1 MANDFRMN
9 SMVGLDEGLR
19 VRHIANFPLIKC
31 RADEDMEEVFRR
43 PEYKDLDQ
51 LPITEGSRIIGIAE
65 RSKPKVRR
73 PLDDSVLVAAD
84 NPLSNFL
91 HTVHQQPY
99 RLVVDGTA
107 ITGIVTWSDLLKLPV
122 TVFAFSLIAQ
132 LELAMNSRIKEQYGE
147 GEGWFELLGRREKAK
162 ILGWRHKLE
171 GENLALSLLELAGFA
186 HKAKVLR
193 RNLAAGRD
201 FDSDL
206 KSLKSLR
213 DEVAHLKDMM
223 RSDAGLKIL
232 VERIETAEAWLEM
245 LRIASPSATAEK

>member
-1 MANDFRMN
+1 MANDFRVN
-9 SMVGLDEGLR
+9 NLSGLDEGLR

-31 RADEDMEEVFRR
+31 QADEDMEEAFRR
-43 PEYKDLDQ
+43 PEYKDFDQ
-51 LPITEGSRIIGIAE
+51 LPITDGGRIVGIAE
-65 RSKPKVRR
+65 RAKPKVRR

-132 LELAMNSRIKEQYGE
+132 LELAMNGRIREKYGE
-147 GEGWFELLGRREKAK
+147 STSWLDHLDEKERKQISRR
-162 ILGWRHKLE
+162 LRKLQQ
-171 GENLALSLLELAGFA
+171 ENLVLPELELADLG

-193 RNLAAGRD
+193 SLLSAKGDFERD
-201 FDSDL
+201 LLSMV
-206 KSLKSLR
+206 SLR
-213 DEVAHLKDMM
+213 NDVAHAKDMI
-223 RSDAGLKIL
+223 RSDAGLKIF
-232 VERIETAEAWLEM
+232 VERIETADAWLEM
-245 LRIASPSATAEK
+245 LKHKQAGTGGG

>member
-1 MANDFRMN
+1 
-9 SMVGLDEGLR
+9 
-19 VRHIANFPLIKC
+19 
-31 RADEDMEEVFRR
+31 
-43 PEYKDLDQ
+43 
-51 LPITEGSRIIGIAE
+51 
-65 RSKPKVRR
+65 
-73 PLDDSVLVAAD
+73 LDDSVLVAAD

-122 TVFAFSLIAQ
+122 TVFAFSLIAH
-132 LELAMNSRIKEQYGE
+132 LELAMNSRIKELYGE

-171 GENLALSLLELAGFA
+171 GENLALSHLELAGFA
-186 HKAKVLR
+186 HQAKVLR
-193 RNLAAGRD
+193 PLLSAGRD

-213 DEVAHLKDMM
+213 DEVAHLKDIV
-223 RSDAGLKIL
+223 RSDAGLKMF
-232 VERIETAEAWLEM
+232 VERIETAE
-245 LRIASPSATAEK
+245 K

>member
-31 RADEDMEEVFRR
+31 QADEDMEEAFLR
-43 PEYKDLDQ
+43 PEYKDFDQ
-51 LPITEGSRIIGIAE
+51 LPITDGGRIVGIAE
-65 RSKPKVRR
+65 RAEPRVRR

-132 LELAMNSRIKEQYGE
+132 LELAMNGRIREKYGE
-147 GEGWFELLGRREKAK
+147 GEGWFKLLGRREKAK

-171 GENLALSLLELAGFA
+171 GENLALSLLELAAFA

-193 RNLAAGRD
+193 PTLAAGRD
-201 FDSDL
+201 FDRDL

-213 DEVAHLKDMM
+213 DEVAHLKDIM

-245 LRIASPSATAEK
+245 LSTAPPAATVEK